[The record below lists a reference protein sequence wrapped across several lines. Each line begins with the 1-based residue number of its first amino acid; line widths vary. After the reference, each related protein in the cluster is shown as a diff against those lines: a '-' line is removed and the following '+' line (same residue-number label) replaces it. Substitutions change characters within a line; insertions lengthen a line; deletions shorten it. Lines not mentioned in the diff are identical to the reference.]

1 MRITI
6 TCPKCKK
13 NCSLIDEKKFI
24 KLYGKCNKCALEE
37 QLGHQYNKPEKELL
51 LCKKCEK
58 PTITIHGCC
67 KKCGT
72 LKLYKEDFK

>member
-1 MRITI
+1 MRILI
-6 TCPKCKK
+6 TCPKCRK
-13 NCSLIDEKKFI
+13 NCSFVGEKKFI
-24 KLYGKCNKCALEE
+24 SLYGKCNQCALEE
-37 QLGHQYNKPEKELL
+37 QLGHPYVKPEKQLL
-51 LCKKCEK
+51 LCKKCGK